1 MTMNKGPREWDAE
14 VYDRVS
20 DPQFAWAQ
28 EVLERLPL
36 EGDEVVLDAGCG
48 SGRVTEQLVSRLP
61 RGRVI
66 GADASEGMIEKA
78 RERLGPQ
85 ADLRVADL
93 TELELEE
100 PVDAVFS
107 NAVFHWIPDHDRLFA
122 RLHGAL
128 RPRGRLVAQCGGK
141 GNVASLVHVLIEVVA
156 EDRFVEH
163 FGDFKGIWN
172 FSSDSEAAEC
182 LRGAGFEDVR
192 CWLEQKLVTPEEPV
206 AFLRTVTLGP
216 HLARLPEELRQ
227 PFAEA
232 VAERMGEPLT
242 LDYMRLNIEAR
253 RPSS

>member
-1 MTMNKGPREWDAE
+1 MTMNSGPREWDAE

-20 DPQFAWAQ
+20 DPQFAWAL

-36 EGDEVVLDAGCG
+36 QGDELVLDAGCG

-66 GADASEGMIEKA
+66 GADASEAMIEKA
-78 RERLGPQ
+78 RERLGPE
-85 ADLRVADL
+85 AELRVADL
-93 TELELEE
+93 AELELVE

-122 RLHGAL
+122 RLHAAL
-128 RPRGRLVAQCGGK
+128 RPGGRLIAQCGGQ
-141 GNVASLVHVLIEVVA
+141 GNVASLVHVLIDVVA
-156 EDRFVEH
+156 QERFVEH

-172 FSSDSEAAEC
+172 FASDDETAER
-182 LRGAGFEDVR
+182 LQRAGFEDVS
-192 CWLEQKLVTPEEPV
+192 CWLEQKSVTPEEPL

-216 HLARLPEELRQ
+216 HLAQLPQELRQ

-232 VAERMGEPLT
+232 VADRMGEPLK
-242 LDYMRLNIEAR
+242 LDYVRLNIEAR
-253 RPSS
+253 RPA